1 MKFAFMCKKEMVQT
15 AGPHGRGKIAIVG
28 AGPAGLAAAGYL
40 VCQGYE
46 ADVYD
51 KLPLPGGLMT
61 FAIPA
66 FRVSVKS
73 VVEGVEDLR
82 DNFGVKFIL
91 NTKVFKKDGVR
102 HDEGDEFVKDVI
114 DLKEL
119 VDNYDAVLIT
129 SGTWR
134 SRKMNIPG
142 EDSKGVYTA
151 LEYLFMLRTY
161 SMGYTKHSPP
171 KVKKVVVVG
180 GGLSAVDAAEESL
193 LSGADEVY
201 LVYRRTINEA
211 PAGPFEINRLRRL
224 GVKWMELA
232 TPKRIIADANGRV
245 KGVEL
250 IRMKLGEPDES
261 GRPRPI
267 PIEGSEFTLEAD
279 TVIEA
284 VGELPTPPTQE
295 EYLGIKLDKRG
306 RILVDEKYRT
316 GNEKVFAAGDVVS
329 GPSKIGNAVSLG
341 LNAAMSVHLYLTS
354 KRLTQKS
361 GW

>member
-1 MKFAFMCKKEMVQT
+1 MKFTFMCKKEMVQG
-15 AGPHGRGKIAIVG
+15 AGPHGRGKVAIVG
-28 AGPAGLAAAGYL
+28 AGSAGLAAAGYL

-46 ADVYD
+46 VDVYD

-66 FRVSVKS
+66 FRISIKS
-73 VVEGVEDLR
+73 VMEGFEDLR
-82 DNFGVKFIL
+82 DNFSVKFTL

-102 HDEGDEFVKDVI
+102 HDEGDEFIKNVI

-119 VDNYDAVLIT
+119 VDSYDAVLIT
-129 SGTWR
+129 TGTWR
-134 SRKMNIPG
+134 SRKMNIAG

-151 LEYLFMLRTY
+151 LEYLFLLRSY
-161 SMGYTKHSPP
+161 SMGYSEHKPSKAR
-171 KVKKVVVVG
+171 KVIVVG
-180 GGLSAVDAAEESL
+180 GGLSAIDAAEESL

-224 GVKWMELA
+224 GVRWMELA
-232 TPKRIIADANGRV
+232 LPKKIIADASGRV
-245 KGVEL
+245 KEVEL
-250 IRMKLGEPDES
+250 IRMRLGEPDSS

-279 TVIEA
+279 IVIVA
-284 VGELPTPPTQE
+284 IGELPTPPAQE
-295 EYLGIKLDKRG
+295 EYLGIKLDRRG
-306 RILVDEKYRT
+306 RILVNEKYRT

-329 GPSKIGNAVSLG
+329 GPSKVGNAVFLG
-341 LNAAMSVHLYLTS
+341 LNAAMNMHLYLTS
-354 KRLTQKS
+354 KRLTQGS
-361 GW
+361 G

>member
-1 MKFAFMCKKEMVQT
+1 MKFTFMCKKEMIQT
-15 AGPHGRGKIAIVG
+15 AGPHGRGKIAVVG
-28 AGPAGLAAAGYL
+28 AGPAGLAATGYL

-46 ADVYD
+46 VDVYD

-61 FAIPA
+61 FAIPT

-73 VVEGVEDLR
+73 VMEGVEDLR
-82 DNFGVKFIL
+82 DSFGVKFIL

-129 SGTWR
+129 TGTWR

-151 LEYLFMLRTY
+151 LEYLFMLRSY
-161 SMGYTKHSPP
+161 SMGYTTHRPP
-171 KVKKVVVVG
+171 KAKKVIVVG

-232 TPKRIIADANGRV
+232 LPKRIIADANGRV
-245 KGVEL
+245 KEVEL

-279 TVIEA
+279 TVLEA
-284 VGELPTPPTQE
+284 IGELPTPPAQE
-295 EYLGIKLDKRG
+295 EYLGIKLDRKG

-316 GNEKVFAAGDVVS
+316 SNEKVFAAGDVVS

-341 LNAAMSVHLYLTS
+341 LNAAMSIHLYLTG
-354 KRLTQKS
+354 KRLTQ
-361 GW
+361 GGE